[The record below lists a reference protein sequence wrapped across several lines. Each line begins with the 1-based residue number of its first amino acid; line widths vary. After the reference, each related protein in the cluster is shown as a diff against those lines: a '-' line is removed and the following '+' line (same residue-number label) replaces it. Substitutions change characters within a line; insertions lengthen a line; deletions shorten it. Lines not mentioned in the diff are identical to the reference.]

1 MPTMTIQ
8 ISKIDYVSGNS
19 PNWIHTRDGSRLKI
33 WDDRID
39 EVRVGSAYE
48 IPYYD
53 KEYNGVMERTVGSKG
68 IIKEVTG
75 GNGSGTPAA
84 PAEAPPV
91 PRPPRGDGI
100 PQTTPMGVVGAAQGT
115 RERSIVAQAIIKSV
129 IGVAGSPADVQKWID
144 CHDAIV
150 AGKRVD

>member
-1 MPTMTIQ
+1 MPTATIT
-8 ISKIDYVSGNS
+8 ISKIDYVSGNA
-19 PNWIHTRDGSRLKI
+19 PNWIHTRDGARLKI

-39 EVRVGSAYE
+39 EVRVGSTYE

-68 IIKEVTG
+68 VIKEVA
-75 GNGSGTPAA
+75 GNGSSAPAA
-84 PAEAPPV
+84 PVEPP
-91 PRPPRGDGI
+91 PATSPPRGDDV
-100 PQTTPMGVVGAAQGT
+100 PPTTPMAVVGAAQGT

-129 IGVAGSPADVQKWID
+129 IGVAGSPADVQKWVD

>member
-68 IIKEVTG
+68 VIKEVTG
-75 GNGSGTPAA
+75 NSSSTPAA

-91 PRPPRGDGI
+91 SHPPRGDGI